1 MLIVRRG
8 PQVPEQAQHFWPTTK
23 RLIAYLRPWRVG
35 VIVSILLAVISV
47 ILSILAPKILG
58 EATTII
64 YDGML
69 KGYAEMKA
77 GAHLSTLPINFTRI
91 WQIGITVILLYL
103 FLQTLLY
110 HNFGAVPPSRENRSR
125 RRSPDAASRA
135 PHPHTPVY
143 SEAHVPL
150 CSLLLSHNQMLNF
163 PFLHTLNS
171 LYLYLYFNTFTAIN
185 QVLFC
190 TFGHALYKC
199 KHSFP
204 YFMQNV

>member
-23 RLIAYLRPWRVG
+23 RLIAYLRPLRVG
-35 VIVSILLAVISV
+35 VIVSILLAV

-91 WQIGITVILLYL
+91 WQIGITVILLYFFSGL
-103 FLQTLLY
+103 FSFLQLQIMTR
-110 HNFGAVPPSRENRSR
+110 VSQRV
-125 RRSPDAASRA
+125 
-135 PHPHTPVY
+135 VY
-143 SEAHVPL
+143 NL
-150 CSLLLSHNQMLNF
+150 R
-163 PFLHTLNS
+163 
-171 LYLYLYFNTFTAIN
+171 
-185 QVLFC
+185 
-190 TFGHALYKC
+190 
-199 KHSFP
+199 
-204 YFMQNV
+204 